1 MVDVVGKYIASPA
14 TLTNNQQQALRINA
28 KGAVVFQQE
37 DSDGNPMGG
46 ASYSLA
52 SNATITA
59 TSGTTPVTGIAKGNY
74 VWNAVFTGTS
84 VKLQSLGAD
93 GATWFDVATLSASG
107 TFAGEIRFGA
117 NSQVRLYNPNGT
129 SDTGVYSSIS

>member
-1 MVDVVGKYIASPA
+1 MSGVKLIDPA
-14 TLTNNQQQALRINA
+14 TGLEYRAGAPTDANGNA
-28 KGAVVFQQE
+28 QGSAA
-37 DSDGNPMGG
+37 NPTIT
-46 ASYSLA
+46 LA
-52 SNATITA
+52 SQTSYALATNATIAA
-59 TSGTTPVTGIAKGNY
+59 TSGTIPVTGVQRGNY
-74 VWNAVFTGTS
+74 VWNAVFAGTS

-93 GATWFDVATLSASG
+93 GVTWFDVATLSASG